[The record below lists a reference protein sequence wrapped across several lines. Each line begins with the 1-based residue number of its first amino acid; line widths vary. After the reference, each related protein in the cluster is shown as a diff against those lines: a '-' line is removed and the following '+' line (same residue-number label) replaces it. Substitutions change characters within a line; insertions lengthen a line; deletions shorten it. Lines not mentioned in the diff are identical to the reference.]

1 MELWRIFHNM
11 ENKDLFPAKST
22 DAEIFEILRAK
33 PKPPSTTPKASSGS
47 GLTNSGWL
55 NPTSKSFKT
64 AASWSSSLASTTV
77 SVRGKQLKSTANL
90 EFWET
95 YFNDEVIGRLG
106 AVNAALGEATSPE
119 LYGENAPAD
128 STLTEDQLRAKNPLF
143 SVFQMELSRRSP
155 VVGYTLT
162 SDTNR
167 VNDLLRRPEARQA
180 IGSDLR
186 LLWEA
191 KPATNVAQLFAV
203 KDPSGKGKL
212 N

>member
-1 MELWRIFHNM
+1 M
-11 ENKDLFPAKST
+11 T
-22 DAEIFEILRAK
+22 
-33 PKPPSTTPKASSGS
+33 ASA
-47 GLTNSGWL
+47 LE
-55 NPTSKSFKT
+55 
-64 AASWSSSLASTTV
+64 
-77 SVRGKQLKSTANL
+77 QLKSTANL

-106 AVNAALGEATSPE
+106 AANTALGEAMSPE

-128 STLTEDQLRAKNPLF
+128 SILTQDQLRAKNPLF

-167 VNDLLRRPEARQA
+167 VNDLLGRPEARTA
-180 IGSDLR
+180 IGNDLR
-186 LLWEA
+186 LWEA

-203 KDPSGKGKL
+203 KDPSEKAKL
-212 N
+212 SSAARALSTPASATMKSETWW